1 MRSVAPMT
9 PHIAEPCTAEPTAA
23 ETAGPAADRAA
34 AAIAG
39 PRAVNPHLR
48 RTILIVGEIVRAA
61 AWMPLVIAL
70 IPLTLAFHLTVPAI
84 AQAER
89 AVARAAGATAPSGW
103 RRARRSGEGAGRW
116 LASRVTTPAFWRQ
129 DLPLCLGA
137 LLLTTVGFF
146 LAFLGGALAFVLIA
160 LPVVADPERPV
171 QIFLGHLHVV
181 GTNAGDVW
189 WTAPI
194 GVAVLGLA
202 LTLLLGLGILRT
214 RMVEALSGD
223 REAERVEALT
233 AQVGRLSAGRATLV
247 DAFDAERTRIER
259 DLHDGA
265 QRELVALTM
274 ALGVTRLHA
283 QSLDER
289 GRTGELRGSLLA
301 DIDAVQDRA
310 EEALRSLRETVR
322 GIRPAVLTERGLAA
336 ALRDLAGRSPLPTTV
351 AIRGSDADLGAISS
365 PVATTVYF
373 AIAEALT
380 NAAKHA
386 GPGARA
392 AVELTCTAEGL
403 SVVVADDGCGGADA
417 RASGSTG
424 LRGMAQRVESVGG
437 ALAVDSPAGS
447 GTRLTIS
454 APLTPPWATDEG
466 GADGAGG
473 VGGAGLAAGR
483 AQTRACPRT
492 ASSTCRK
499 RSSSTGP
506 GSSPPPATCPLT
518 SWPGSTT
525 A

>member
-1 MRSVAPMT
+1 MLFRSP
-9 PHIAEPCTAEPTAA
+9 AA
-23 ETAGPAADRAA
+23 GPAGPAADRAA

-61 AWMPLVIAL
+61 AWMPLVVIAL

-89 AVARAAGATAPSGW
+89 AAARVAGATAPSGW

-265 QRELVALTM
+265 QQELVALTM
-274 ALGVTRLHA
+274 GLGMARVRALA
-283 QSLDER
+283 DEGETGA
-289 GRTGELRGSLLA
+289 GREALLA
-301 DIDAVQDRA
+301 DLDAAQDRA
-310 EEALRSLRETVR
+310 EAALRSLRETVH
-322 GIRPAVLTERGLAA
+322 GIRPAVLTERGLGA
-336 ALRDLAGRSPLPTTV
+336 ALRDLASRAPLPTTMS
-351 AIRGSDADLGAISS
+351 ITDAEEHLESLTS
-365 PVATTVYF
+365 PVATAVYF
-373 AIAEALT
+373 AVSEALT
-380 NAAKHA
+380 NAARHA
-386 GPGARA
+386 GDGA
-392 AVELTCTAEGL
+392 TATVQLDADAQGL
-403 SVVVADDGCGGADA
+403 SAVVTDDGCGGADPSA
-417 RASGSTG
+417 AGSTG
-424 LRGMAQRVESVGG
+424 LAGMAQRLESVGG
-437 ALAVDSPAGS
+437 RLTIDSAPGA
-447 GTRLTIS
+447 GTRLTIT
-454 APLTPPWATDEG
+454 APLTPPWAEG
-466 GADGAGG
+466 
-473 VGGAGLAAGR
+473 AA
-483 AQTRACPRT
+483 
-492 ASSTCRK
+492 
-499 RSSSTGP
+499 
-506 GSSPPPATCPLT
+506 PAAAAHP
-518 SWPGSTT
+518 
-525 A
+525 AR

>member
-189 WTAPI
+189 WTTPI

-289 GRTGELRGSLLA
+289 GRTGELRASLLT
-301 DIDAVQDRA
+301 DLDAAQDRA

-322 GIRPAVLTERGLAA
+322 GIRPAVLTERGLVAA
-336 ALRDLAGRSPLPTTV
+336 VRELAATSGLEVEVDCQGKDS
-351 AIRGSDADLGAISS
+351 AISS
-365 PVATTVYF
+365 PVATAVYF
-373 AIAEALT
+373 ALAQALA
-380 NAAKHA
+380 NVAAHA
-386 GPGARA
+386 GTRQAR
-392 AVELTCTAEGL
+392 L
-403 SVVVADDGCGGADA
+403 SLVCSPTGVRAVVADDG
-417 RASGSTG
+417 
-424 LRGMAQRVESVGG
+424 VGG
-437 ALAVDSPAGS
+437 AVPGQARSGAGGTGLAGMVQRLATVGGSLEVDSPPGG
-447 GTRLTIS
+447 GTRLVLE
-454 APLTPPWATDEG
+454 APALPPWAE
-466 GADGAGG
+466 
-473 VGGAGLAAGR
+473 
-483 AQTRACPRT
+483 
-492 ASSTCRK
+492 
-499 RSSSTGP
+499 
-506 GSSPPPATCPLT
+506 
-518 SWPGSTT
+518 
-525 A
+525 

>member
-9 PHIAEPCTAEPTAA
+9 PHIAEPCTAEAANSAA

-39 PRAVNPHLR
+39 PHAVNPHLR

-89 AVARAAGATAPSGW
+89 AAARAAGATAPSGW

-265 QRELVALTM
+265 QQELVALTM
-274 ALGVTRLHA
+274 GLGMARVRALA
-283 QSLDER
+283 DEGETGA
-289 GRTGELRGSLLA
+289 GRQALLA
-301 DIDAVQDRA
+301 DLDTAQDRA
-310 EEALRSLRETVR
+310 EAALRSLRETVH

-336 ALRDLAGRSPLPTTV
+336 ALRDLAGRAPLPTTMS
-351 AIRGSDADLGAISS
+351 IADEEHLAALTS
-365 PVATTVYF
+365 PVATAVYF
-373 AIAEALT
+373 AVSEALT
-380 NAAKHA
+380 NAARHA
-386 GPGARA
+386 GDGA
-392 AVELTCTAEGL
+392 TATVQLDADSQGL
-403 SVVVADDGCGGADA
+403 SAVVTDDGCGGADPSA
-417 RASGSTG
+417 GGSTG
-424 LRGMAQRVESVGG
+424 LAGMAQRLESVGG
-437 ALAVDSPAGS
+437 RLTIDSAPGT
-447 GTRLTIS
+447 GTRLTIT
-454 APLTPPWATDEG
+454 APLTPPWAEG
-466 GADGAGG
+466 
-473 VGGAGLAAGR
+473 AA
-483 AQTRACPRT
+483 
-492 ASSTCRK
+492 
-499 RSSSTGP
+499 
-506 GSSPPPATCPLT
+506 PAAAAHP
-518 SWPGSTT
+518 
-525 A
+525 AR